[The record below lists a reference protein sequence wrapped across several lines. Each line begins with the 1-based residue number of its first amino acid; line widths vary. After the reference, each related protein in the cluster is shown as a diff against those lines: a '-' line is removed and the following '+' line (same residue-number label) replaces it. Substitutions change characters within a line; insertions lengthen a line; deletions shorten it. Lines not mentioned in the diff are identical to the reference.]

1 VQVARFLF
9 CVKIPKKYFR
19 KGLAF
24 YLIIHYDKRVVNM
37 NHMEVVKMNEVKKVE
52 HYLHAGNKSIY
63 IGYTAN
69 MGAYLVE
76 DFINDEH
83 DEKYDLVLVARTLIE
98 GNHHVYLYSLTFDS
112 GETQWYVVN
121 HLQGEYDDVV
131 YPPLPRIHKYA
142 EAVMHY
148 NVAIV
153 GLLGGL

>member
-1 VQVARFLF
+1 
-9 CVKIPKKYFR
+9 
-19 KGLAF
+19 
-24 YLIIHYDKRVVNM
+24 
-37 NHMEVVKMNEVKKVE
+37 MNEVKKVE

-76 DFINDEH
+76 DFINDDHE
-83 DEKYDLVLVARTLIE
+83 EKHDLVLVARTLIE
-98 GNHHVYLYSLTFDS
+98 GNHHVYLYSLTFDD
-112 GETQWYVVN
+112 GKTQWYVVN

-148 NVAIV
+148 NVAII
-153 GLLGGL
+153 GLLGGI